1 MILHNYKTSAG
12 KDLIFEYID
21 GLAEDEKADA
31 FSVLECLEND
41 KMNEVTFRRW
51 EKLYIIM
58 SFVQVNIEKEID
70 RRKKESESFAR
81 AWEESREEYRLIN
94 EMIHLRKQEKVTQ
107 NKLAELIGC
116 KQQVISRVEKKENK
130 PSLRLFTKM
139 LDVLGYELMI
149 VKKVK

>member
-51 EKLYIIM
+51 EKLYIM
-58 SFVQVNIEKEID
+58 KEV
-70 RRKKESESFAR
+70 
-81 AWEESREEYRLIN
+81 YN
-94 EMIHLRKQEKVTQ
+94 Y
-107 NKLAELIGC
+107 
-116 KQQVISRVEKKENK
+116 VIRSGK
-130 PSLRLFTKM
+130 
-139 LDVLGYELMI
+139 Y
-149 VKKVK
+149 